1 MPRKLTVFDSCFT
14 DPKDAMSLSV
24 KMLFLNGCC
33 LRIGMIMT
41 ICGSWPSAIWKSR
54 PIRLL
59 KVWSVPPSSTSLR
72 IITESHPCISGYMNS

>member
-1 MPRKLTVFDSCFT
+1 MRTERGCRDHLPRKLTVFDSCFT

-41 ICGSWPSAIWKSR
+41 TQCPDIPRSFQNFIF
-54 PIRLL
+54 
-59 KVWSVPPSSTSLR
+59 
-72 IITESHPCISGYMNS
+72 